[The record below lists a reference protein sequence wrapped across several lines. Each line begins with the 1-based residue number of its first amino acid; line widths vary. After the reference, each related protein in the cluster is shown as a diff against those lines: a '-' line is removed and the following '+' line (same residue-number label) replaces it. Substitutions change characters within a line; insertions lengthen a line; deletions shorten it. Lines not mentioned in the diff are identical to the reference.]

1 MQTEGGESIPAQL
14 LLMCTGSVEGLV
26 QLSMPVLLKDVALY
40 AGESQAV
47 NLWTWGRHRIRRT
60 RGEPGPV
67 VELDFHREVVRE
79 VVPIQPIRWSNML
92 GIDPAKRSASVA
104 SAAFM
109 HRFDV
114 VEVAELMRW
123 C

>member
-14 LLMCTGSVEGLV
+14 LLMCTGSLEGLV

-92 GIDPAKRSASVA
+92 RIDPAKRSASVA

-109 HRFDV
+109 HSFDV
-114 VEVAELMRW
+114 VKVAELMRW